1 MDKNVF
7 HKLIDLFAQKN
18 DAGQEKDLQ
27 LKIIKERVDLLEK
40 KVADYEAI
48 LADHHKSIATIAFI
62 QTNLLNEMDRAIKV
76 ASSNKKGRSV
86 YHTTSSK
93 GDDFI
98 N

>member
-1 MDKNVF
+1 MF
-7 HKLIDLFAQKN
+7 HKLIDLFTQKN
-18 DAGQEKDLQ
+18 STEQEKDLQ
-27 LKIIKERVDLLEK
+27 LKIIKDCVDLLEK
-40 KVADYEAI
+40 KVADYEEI

-76 ASSNKKGRSV
+76 ATANKKGRTV

>member
-1 MDKNVF
+1 MKKILFMKLLKFVF
-7 HKLIDLFAQKN
+7 KLL
-18 DAGQEKDLQ
+18 L
-27 LKIIKERVDLLEK
+27 RVDLLEK

-48 LADHHKSIATIAFI
+48 LADHHKSIATLAFI

-76 ASSNKKGRSV
+76 ATSKKGRTV
-86 YHTTSSK
+86 NHATSSK

>member
-1 MDKNVF
+1 MF
-7 HKLIDLFAQKN
+7 HKLIDLFTQKN
-18 DAGQEKDLQ
+18 DVEEEKDRQ
-27 LKIIKERVDLLEK
+27 LKIVKERVDLLER

-76 ASSNKKGRSV
+76 ASSSKKGRTV

>member
-1 MDKNVF
+1 MF

-18 DAGQEKDLQ
+18 NAEDEKDRQ
-27 LKIIKERVDLLEK
+27 LKIVNQRVDLLEK

-48 LADHHKSIATIAFI
+48 LADHHKSIATLAFI

-76 ASSNKKGRSV
+76 STSNKKGRTI

>member
-1 MDKNVF
+1 MFN
-7 HKLIDLFAQKN
+7 KLIDLFTQKS
-18 DAGQEKDLQ
+18 DVEDVKEQEM
-27 LKIIKERVDLLEK
+27 KIVKARLDLLEK
-40 KVADYEAI
+40 KVSDYEEL

-76 ASSNKKGRSV
+76 ASANKNRRSIQ
-86 YHTTSSK
+86 HTTSSK

>member
-1 MDKNVF
+1 MFN
-7 HKLIDLFAQKN
+7 KLIDLFTQKN
-18 DAGQEKDLQ
+18 DIEDQEM
-27 LKIIKERVDLLEK
+27 KIIKARLDLLEK
-40 KVADYEAI
+40 KVSDYEAL

-76 ASSNKKGRSV
+76 ASGNKGRRTV
-86 YHTTSSK
+86 LHTTSSK

>member
-1 MDKNVF
+1 MF
-7 HKLIDLFAQKN
+7 HKLIDIFAQKN
-18 DAGQEKDLQ
+18 NAEDEKDRQ
-27 LKIIKERVDLLEK
+27 LKIVNQRVDLLEK

-48 LADHHKSIATIAFI
+48 LADHHKSIATLAFI

-76 ASSNKKGRSV
+76 ATSKKGRTV
-86 YHTTSSK
+86 NHATSSK

>member
-1 MDKNVF
+1 MFN
-7 HKLIDLFAQKN
+7 KLLDLFAQKS
-18 DAGQEKDLQ
+18 DAEDVKDQEMKLVKSR
-27 LKIIKERVDLLEK
+27 LDLLER
-40 KVADYEAI
+40 KVADYEEL

-62 QTNLLNEMDRAIKV
+62 QSNLLNEMDRAIKV
-76 ASSNKKGRSV
+76 ATTNKNKRAV

>member
-1 MDKNVF
+1 MFN
-7 HKLIDLFAQKN
+7 KLVELFTQKN
-18 DAGQEKDLQ
+18 DIEDQEI
-27 LKIIKERVDLLEK
+27 KIIKSRLDLLEK
-40 KVADYEAI
+40 KVADYEAL

-62 QTNLLNEMDRAIKV
+62 QSNLLNEMDRAIKV
-76 ASSNKKGRSV
+76 ATTSKNKRTV